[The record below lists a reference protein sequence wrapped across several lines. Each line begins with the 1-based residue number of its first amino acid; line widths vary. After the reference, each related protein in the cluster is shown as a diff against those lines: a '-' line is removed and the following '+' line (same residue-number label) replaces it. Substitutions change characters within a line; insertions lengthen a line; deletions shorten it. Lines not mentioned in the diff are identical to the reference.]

1 MVWVVVVAVVGIAA
15 VGIAVVAFIVVD
27 LVIIVFVGDTKV
39 VQPLSHS
46 AHCHCQDKGYL
57 NQIVVSRCQH

>member
-46 AHCHCQDKGYL
+46 AHCHCQDKG
-57 NQIVVSRCQH
+57 I